1 MPRKSKGSGTSMI
14 KDLAFKHKVFLESL
28 GIDYNNYLFVSKGAD
43 YYRFMDKHS
52 KRIFDIRR

>member
-1 MPRKSKGSGTSMI
+1 MI
-14 KDLAFKHKVFLESL
+14 KDLAFKHKVFLENL

-52 KRIFDIRR
+52 KRVFDIRR

>member
-1 MPRKSKGSGTSMI
+1 MPRKSKESGTSMI
-14 KDLAFKHKVFLESL
+14 KDLAFKHKVFLENL

-52 KRIFDIRR
+52 KRVFDIRR

>member
-1 MPRKSKGSGTSMI
+1 MI
-14 KDLAFKHKVFLESL
+14 KELAFKHKVFLKNL

-52 KRIFDIRR
+52 KRVYDIRR

>member
-28 GIDYNNYLFVSKGAD
+28 GIDYNNYLFVSSGKGRSFSQAN
-43 YYRFMDKHS
+43 RPLL
-52 KRIFDIRR
+52 